1 MGKRRAKRES
11 VLTLTWS
18 DIDMKGDP
26 IEPDHS
32 SAGLPGVLRL
42 TAGLA
47 IVALAV
53 LAALA
58 VLDVLPREQLTS
70 YGRRILLLA
79 LILAL
84 AAAGIAGL
92 VRWGRRGR

>member
-1 MGKRRAKRES
+1 
-11 VLTLTWS
+11 
-18 DIDMKGDP
+18 MKGNP
-26 IEPDHS
+26 VEPGHQ

-47 IVALAV
+47 IIALAS

-58 VLDVLPREQLTS
+58 VLDVLPREQVES

-79 LILAL
+79 LIVAL

-92 VRWGRRGR
+92 VHWGRRGR